1 VWYISQHSGRIA
13 AADARGISASSI
25 ITMSV
30 TKYNETLTLFWIK
43 LVCQYLD
50 ELDPKCSVL
59 DMRELPNQIAGKFTS
74 GL

>member
-1 VWYISQHSGRIA
+1 
-13 AADARGISASSI
+13 
-25 ITMSV
+25 MSV